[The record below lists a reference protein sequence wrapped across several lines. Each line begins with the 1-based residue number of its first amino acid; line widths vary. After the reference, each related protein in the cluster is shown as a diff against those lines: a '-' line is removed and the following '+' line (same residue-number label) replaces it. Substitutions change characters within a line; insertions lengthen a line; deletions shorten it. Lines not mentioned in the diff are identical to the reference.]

1 MLHGYGATLLAGS
14 LLTLSV
20 AFLSLAIAA
29 LLGVAGAAAKLSR
42 NRFLRGAAQV
52 YTTVI
57 RGVPDLV
64 MMFLVY
70 YGGQLALNSL
80 AEKFH
85 WGDVT
90 IDPFVAGTLTIGFI
104 FGAYMTEIFRGAFL
118 AVPNGQ
124 REAAL
129 AYGMSPFMTLV
140 RIVGPQM
147 LRHALAPLS
156 NTWLVMVKST
166 AIVSII
172 GLSDLMQR
180 AQNAGNSTQEP
191 FLFFAFAGFMYLV
204 FTSASELLFA
214 WLRQRYAVGVRQ
226 VKI

>member
-1 MLHGYGATLLAGS
+1 MLHGYGAS
-14 LLTLSV
+14 LLTGAGLSV
-20 AFLSLAIAA
+20 AVALCSLAVAM
-29 LLGVAGAAAKLSR
+29 LLGLAGASARLSR
-42 NRFLRGAAQV
+42 SRVLRGAAQV

-57 RGVPDLV
+57 RGVPDLI

-70 YGGQLALNSL
+70 YGGQLLLNKL
-80 AEKFH
+80 ADRWH
-85 WGDVT
+85 WDDVT

-118 AVPNGQ
+118 AVPHGQ

-129 AYGMSPFMTLV
+129 AYGMTPAQALR

-156 NTWLVMVKST
+156 NTWLVMIKST
-166 AIVSII
+166 AIVSLI

-180 AQNAGNSTQEP
+180 ASNAGNSTQQP
-191 FLFFAFAGFMYLV
+191 FLFYAAAGAMYLV
-204 FTSASELLFA
+204 FTSVSELGFA
-214 WLRQRYAVGVRQ
+214 WLRRRYAAGVREASA
-226 VKI
+226 

>member
-1 MLHGYGATLLAGS
+1 MLHGYAASLLAGA

-20 AFLSLAIAA
+20 ALGSLVIAA
-29 LLGVAGAAAKLSR
+29 ALGVAGAAARLSR
-42 NRFLRGAAQV
+42 HRALRFAAQA

-64 MMFLVY
+64 MMFLIY
-70 YGGQLALNSL
+70 YGGQIALNKL
-80 AEKFH
+80 ADH
-85 WGDVT
+85 TGGDGIT

-118 AVPNGQ
+118 AVPSGQ

-129 AYGMSPFMTLV
+129 AYGMSRAQAFRRV
-140 RIVGPQM
+140 VGPQM

-166 AIVSII
+166 AIVSLI

-180 AQNAGNSTQEP
+180 AASAGTTTQQP
-191 FLFFAFAGFMYLV
+191 FLFFCAAGAMYLV

-214 WLRQRYAVGVRQ
+214 WLRRRYAAGVRQ
-226 VKI
+226 VRI

>member
-1 MLHGYGATLLAGS
+1 MLHGFLPSLIQGAGVT
-14 LLTLSV
+14 
-20 AFLSLAIAA
+20 LSLALVSMAMAMA
-29 LLGVAGAAAKLSR
+29 LGLAGAMAKLSS
-42 NRFLRGAAQV
+42 NRFLRRAAQL
-52 YTTVI
+52 YTTVM

-64 MMFLVY
+64 MMFLIF
-70 YGGQLALNSL
+70 YGGQLLVNKMADHW
-80 AEKFH
+80 H

-118 AVPNGQ
+118 AVPAGQ

-129 AYGMSPFMTLV
+129 ACGMTPAQALRRV
-140 RIVGPQM
+140 VGPQM

-166 AIVSII
+166 AIVSLI
-172 GLSDLMQR
+172 GLSDLMDR
-180 AQNAGNSTQEP
+180 AKNAGSSTQEP
-191 FLFFAFAGFMYLV
+191 FLFYAAAGAMYLV

-214 WLRQRYAVGVRQ
+214 WLRRRFAVGVRQ
-226 VKI
+226 VRV

>member
-1 MLHGYGATLLAGS
+1 MLSGYGASLFAGAM
-14 LLTLSV
+14 LTLSV
-20 AFLSLAIAA
+20 ALGSLVIAA
-29 LLGVAGAAAKLSR
+29 LLGVAGASARLSR
-42 NRFLRGAAQV
+42 NRFLRFGAQA

-70 YGGQLALNSL
+70 YGGQIALNKL
-80 AEKFH
+80 ADRFG
-85 WGDVT
+85 WDGLT

-104 FGAYMTEIFRGAFL
+104 FGAYLSEIFRGAFL
-118 AVPNGQ
+118 AVPSGQ

-129 AYGMSPFMTLV
+129 AYGMSRTQAFV

-147 LRHALAPLS
+147 LRHALSPLS

-166 AIVSII
+166 ALVSLI

-180 AQNAGNSTQEP
+180 ASSAGNATQRP
-191 FLFFAFAGFMYLV
+191 FLFYAAAGVMYLV

-214 WLRQRYAVGVRQ
+214 WLRQRYAAGVRQ
-226 VKI
+226 VRI

>member
-1 MLHGYGATLLAGS
+1 MLNGYGASLLAGAM
-14 LLTLSV
+14 LTLSV
-20 AFLSLAIAA
+20 ALGSLVIAA
-29 LLGVAGAAAKLSR
+29 LLGVAGASARLSR
-42 NRFLRGAAQV
+42 NRFLRLVAQA

-70 YGGQLALNSL
+70 YGGQIALNKL
-80 AEKFH
+80 ADRFG
-85 WGDVT
+85 WDGLT
-90 IDPFVAGTLTIGFI
+90 IDPFIAGTLTIGFI
-104 FGAYMTEIFRGAFL
+104 FGAYLSEIFRGAFL
-118 AVPNGQ
+118 AVPSGQ

-129 AYGMSPFMTLV
+129 AYGMSRTRAFV

-147 LRHALAPLS
+147 LRHALPPLS

-166 AIVSII
+166 ALVSLI

-180 AQNAGNSTQEP
+180 ASSAGNATQQP
-191 FLFFAFAGFMYLV
+191 FLFYAAAGAMYLV

-214 WLRQRYAVGVRQ
+214 WLRKRYSAGVRQ
-226 VKI
+226 VRI

>member
-1 MLHGYGATLLAGS
+1 VLQGYGAS
-14 LLTLSV
+14 LLTGAGLTIAV
-20 AFLSLAIAA
+20 AFCSLAIAA
-29 LLGVAGAAAKLSR
+29 LLGVAGAMAKLSR
-42 NRFLRGAAQV
+42 SRVLRATAQV

-64 MMFLVY
+64 MMFLIF
-70 YGGQLALNSL
+70 YGGQLVINKL
-80 AEKFH
+80 AERFQ
-85 WGDVT
+85 WDDVT

-129 AYGMSPFMTLV
+129 AYGMSPTQALV

-166 AIVSII
+166 AIVSLI

-180 AQNAGNSTQEP
+180 AKNAGSSTQEP
-191 FLFFAFAGFMYLV
+191 FLFYAAAGLMYLV
-204 FTSASELLFA
+204 FTSVSELLFA

-226 VKI
+226 VRI

>member
-1 MLHGYGATLLAGS
+1 MLNGYGASLLAGAM
-14 LLTLSV
+14 LTLAV
-20 AFLSLAIAA
+20 ALASLAIAS
-29 LLGVAGAAAKLSR
+29 LLGVLGAMAKLSR
-42 NRFLRGAAQV
+42 SRFLRLAAQV

-57 RGVPDLV
+57 RGVPDLI
-64 MMFLVY
+64 MMFLIY
-70 YGGQLALNSL
+70 FGGQLLVNKL
-80 AEKFH
+80 ADRFH
-85 WGDVT
+85 WDDVT

-129 AYGMSPFMTLV
+129 AYGMSPLQALR

-166 AIVSII
+166 AIVSLI

-180 AQNAGNSTQEP
+180 ASNAGNSTQQP
-191 FLFFAFAGFMYLV
+191 FVFYAAAGAMYLV
-204 FTSASELLFA
+204 FTSVSELLFA
-214 WLRQRYAVGVRQ
+214 WLRRRYAVGVRQ
-226 VKI
+226 VRL

>member
-1 MLHGYGATLLAGS
+1 MLHGYGAS
-14 LLTLSV
+14 LLTGAGLSIAV
-20 AFLSLAIAA
+20 AFCSLAVAA
-29 LLGVAGAAAKLSR
+29 VLGLLGAAAKLSR
-42 NRFLRGAAQV
+42 NPVLRTLAQV

-70 YGGQLALNSL
+70 FGGQLLVNKL
-80 AEKFH
+80 ADRYH
-85 WGDVT
+85 WDDVT

-104 FGAYMTEIFRGAFL
+104 FGAYLTEIFRGAFL
-118 AVPNGQ
+118 AVPHGQ

-129 AYGMSPFMTLV
+129 AYGMTPAQALR

-166 AIVSII
+166 AIVSLI

-180 AQNAGNSTQEP
+180 ASSAGNTTQQP
-191 FLFFAFAGFMYLV
+191 FLFYCAAGAMYLV
-204 FTSASELLFA
+204 FTSVSELLFA
-214 WLRQRYAVGVRQ
+214 WLGRRYAAGVRQ
-226 VKI
+226 VRP

>member
-1 MLHGYGATLLAGS
+1 MLHGYGAS
-14 LLTLSV
+14 LLTGAGLSIAV
-20 AFLSLAIAA
+20 AFCSLAVAA
-29 LLGVAGAAAKLSR
+29 LLGLLGAAAKLSR
-42 NRFLRGAAQV
+42 NRVLRTLAQV

-70 YGGQLALNSL
+70 FGGQLLVNKL
-80 AEKFH
+80 ADRYH
-85 WGDVT
+85 WDDVT

-104 FGAYMTEIFRGAFL
+104 FGAYLTEIFRGAFL
-118 AVPNGQ
+118 AVPHGQ

-129 AYGMSPFMTLV
+129 AYGMTPAQALR

-166 AIVSII
+166 AIVSLI

-180 AQNAGNSTQEP
+180 ASNAGNSTQQP
-191 FLFFAFAGFMYLV
+191 FLFYCAAGALYLV
-204 FTSASELLFA
+204 FTSVSELLFA
-214 WLRQRYAVGVRQ
+214 WLRRRYAVGVRQ
-226 VKI
+226 VRI